1 MAYKT
6 PILLFTLEDI
16 DDPEYVLRSPTFMRT
31 ERLDYPQ
38 DAYGKISELM
48 SSSGENLDRY
58 KYLMEPRENTDL
70 ISYDRVTM
78 SESQNDIA
86 SFDDSDLERGVIE
99 TVTFK
104 PGRPVADYLLPF
116 LTTKGNLQES
126 QKEVLFDYY
135 SDLLGGKIV
144 ALLNMETHIWDL
156 WAE

>member
-6 PILLFTLEDI
+6 PILLFTLDDI
-16 DDPEYVLRSPTFMRT
+16 DDPEYELRSPTFMRT

-38 DAYGKISELM
+38 DAYEKISELM

-78 SESQNDIA
+78 SESQDDIA
-86 SFDDSDLERGVIE
+86 SFDDADLERGVIE

-104 PGRPVADYLLPF
+104 RGRPVADYLLPF
-116 LTTKGNLQES
+116 LTTKDNLQEF

-144 ALLNMETHIWDL
+144 ALLKMETHIWDL